1 MENILDWD
9 KLLHNGRR
17 KDKSKG
23 RAVYGENDWG
33 LKENTGI
40 REEIERDYDRILF
53 LAPTRRLS
61 DKTQV
66 FPLEQ
71 NDSVRTRLTH
81 SYEVSNL
88 ARSIG
93 TQLAYENSDLFS
105 GCRNIKRDGKLTRTL
120 PSLLAAIGL
129 AHDLG
134 NPPFGHQGESA
145 IQDWFTD
152 HAKDIFPKDK
162 GIFPHIYQDFMKFD
176 GNSQTVRLLTQLQV
190 LNDKFGVNLTYST
203 LSAMLKYPQSSEYVA
218 KKDEA
223 IQLWEG
229 ANDTSSETCPHIKPT
244 WKKHGYFYSE
254 ADIIQDVWKETGLS
268 EGVRHPITYIMEACD
283 DIAYSV
289 LDAEDI
295 IKKGLA
301 SFHDLINHLTYY
313 MECTRDKL
321 KNDIRLSEHEKE
333 TSLKELDAKFIL
345 IEDTIESS
353 KEKHKEFSEP
363 SLDLTPA
370 ELNDVSMQMF
380 RVFAIGKLVNSVT
393 ESFVANFEPL
403 MDVNKPIKDLM
414 SISSA
419 SELCDALKNFDFKWG
434 YKNKSVLKLELR
446 GRNYIHKLMDMLW
459 VGIHGRLSVEDS
471 KNSKTPFGEYA
482 YGRISENYRRVFE
495 DSSNSLP
502 NEYKEAQ
509 LLTDAISG
517 MTDSYLIVLHDEL
530 KALYE

>member
-1 MENILDWD
+1 MERSLIWN

-17 KDKSKG
+17 KDQSKNETVFG
-23 RAVYGENDWG
+23 DNNWG
-33 LKENTGI
+33 LKEYPGG

-93 TQLAYENSDLFS
+93 TQLAYENPDLFNCKS
-105 GCRNIKRDGKLTRTL
+105 GIKRDGHLTRTL

-145 IQDWFTD
+145 IQDWFTTN
-152 HAKDIFPKDK
+152 AESIFITKDEKN
-162 GIFPHIYQDFMKFD
+162 PHIYNDFIKFD
-176 GNSQTVRLLTQLQV
+176 GNSQTIRLLTQLQV
-190 LNDKFGVNLTYST
+190 LNDKFGINLTYGT
-203 LSAMLKYPQSSEYVA
+203 LAAMLKYPQSSSYIA
-218 KKDEA
+218 KKNEA
-223 IQLWEG
+223 IQAWE
-229 ANDTSSETCPHIKPT
+229 SENSTDECPHTKPT

-254 ADIIQDVWKETGLS
+254 SELIEDVWKETGLE

-301 SFHDLINHLTYY
+301 SFHDLINHLHHY
-313 MECTRDKL
+313 MDCARVQLENNLQSSEENANKL
-321 KNDIRLSEHEKE
+321 EILNK
-333 TSLKELDAKFIL
+333 KFKL
-345 IEDTIESS
+345 IEDTIKDS
-353 KEKHKEFSEP
+353 EKKHNEFSSP
-363 SLDLTPA
+363 SLNLTPA

-380 RVFAIGKLVNSVT
+380 RVFAIGKLINSVT
-393 ESFVANFEPL
+393 ESFVTNIESL
-403 MDVNKPIKDLM
+403 MDKNTPQKDLM
-414 SISSA
+414 SMSDA
-419 SELCDALKNFDFKWG
+419 SELCEALKKFDFKWG
-434 YKNKSVLKLELR
+434 YKNKSVLKLELE
-446 GRNYIHKLMDMLW
+446 GHNYIHSLMDMLW
-459 VGIHGRLSVEDS
+459 VGIHGRLSKS
-471 KNSKTPFGEYA
+471 KPEKSKTPFGEYA

-495 DSSNSLP
+495 DKSNELP
-502 NEYKEAQ
+502 DTYKEAQ

-517 MTDSYLIVLHDEL
+517 MTDSYLIDLHDEL
-530 KALYE
+530 QTLYKK